1 MTLPAENQQTVEAA
15 LDVLRAACEARFPED
30 HPWQMALDE
39 IRAALRDFVAQ
50 ADAAHFGDETVV
62 HIDRFGVWTMRPG
75 DDRPEL
81 RYVPAPARPDG
92 AR

>member
-1 MTLPAENQQTVEAA
+1 MTLPAENQQTVEALA
-15 LDVLRAACEARFPED
+15 ATVKRYLDDAYP
-30 HPWQMALDE
+30 LDSAGH
-39 IRAALRDFVAQ
+39 AALRDLVAQ